1 MASQP
6 ILSIVIPAYNAAAY
20 CAACFDS
27 ILRSGSDPARYE
39 VVVVDDGSQDATPEI
54 IRSYCD
60 AHANF
65 SVVRQENGGVSV
77 ARRNGVAATRGAC
90 LWFIDSDDYLEPGAV
105 DYMLDRIAAHPD
117 TDTFI
122 APIQMRDEDSGR
134 EWIKPFAEAPEG
146 TLSGRDYLR
155 RQPVSVCPVQF
166 VFRRELFANPWV
178 YFPEGMRHEDEYFC
192 RTLQYFSPVLTVL
205 DRPLYVYRQWGGSFM
220 NSASGKSM
228 DDMVAAYRQL
238 KAFADE
244 GAAPEDREWLRADI
258 FSFLMGTHF
267 WNIDSLKTDTFRA
280 FRKKNAAYIKQEFS
294 ANRHLL
300 SRKDRLLG
308 SLILHCPALFADL
321 MKLKRHSA

>member
-6 ILSIVIPAYNAAAY
+6 ILSIVIPAYNAAEY

-27 ILRSGSDPARYE
+27 ILRGGSDPARYE
-39 VVVVDDGSQDATPEI
+39 VVVVDDGSRDATPEI

-65 SVVRQENGGVSV
+65 SAIRQENSGVSV
-77 ARRNGVAATRGAC
+77 AREKGTAAAAGAYI
-90 LWFIDSDDYLEPGAV
+90 WFIDSDDYVVENAV
-105 DYMLDRIAAHPD
+105 DNVLACIDAHPEVD
-117 TDTFI
+117 AFF
-122 APIQMRDEDSGR
+122 APTLMRDENTGR
-134 EWIKPFAEAPEG
+134 EWVKPYAAAPEG

-220 NSASGKSM
+220 NSASDKSM
-228 DDMVAAYRQL
+228 NDMVEVYRQL
-238 KAFADE
+238 KAFVEE
-244 GAAPEDREWLRADI
+244 GAAAEDREWLRADI

-267 WNIDSLKTDTFRA
+267 WHIDTLKTDTFRA
-280 FRKKNAAYIKQEFS
+280 FRKKNIAYIKQEFA

-308 SLILHCPALFADL
+308 SLMLHCPGLFADL
-321 MKLKRHSA
+321 MKCKRQAA

>member
-1 MASQP
+1 MASLP
-6 ILSIVIPAYNAAAY
+6 ILSIVIPSYNAADY

-39 VVVVDDGSQDATPEI
+39 VVVVDDGSKDASPEI

-65 SVVRQENGGVSV
+65 SVVRQENSGVSV
-77 ARRNGVAATRGAC
+77 ARRNGVAATRGAY
-90 LWFIDSDDYLEPGAV
+90 LWFIDSDDYREENAV
-105 DYMLDRIAAHPD
+105 DYVLDQIAAHPD

-122 APIQMRDEDSGR
+122 APIKMRDEDSGR

-146 TLSGRDYLR
+146 TLVGKDYLK

-166 VFRRELFANPWV
+166 VFKKALFANSWV
-178 YFPEGMRHEDEYFC
+178 YFPEGVRHEDEYFC
-192 RTLQYFSPVLTVL
+192 RTLQYFSPSLTML

-228 DDMVAAYRQL
+228 DDMVEVYRQL
-238 KAFADE
+238 KAFVDE
-244 GAAPEDREWLRADI
+244 GAAAEDREWLRADI

-280 FRKKNAAYIKQEFS
+280 FREKNIAYLRQEFA

-308 SLILHCPALFADL
+308 SLMLRRPALFADL
-321 MKLKRHSA
+321 MKLKRHAA